1 MVMPEQMRQTDVAV
15 IGGGIVGLACSLELA
30 RRGVKVCVLERD
42 RVGHGCSKGNAG
54 WLTPALAL
62 PLAVPGQWR
71 KALRWL
77 ADPQS
82 PFYIRP
88 RADLKLI
95 TWLMGFLA
103 ASRRSR
109 FEPNAAALVSLSR
122 QSLDAWEEMADA
134 PETEPFEFARDGLLA
149 VFESQG
155 ALDAARASAE
165 LTASFGVP
173 FEQWSADEV
182 CEREPAVRGAQIG
195 GLFFPGEGRCE
206 PYLAVRALEA
216 AARRAGVEIVES
228 AEVLNA
234 ERASSRL
241 SSLHTTRGQFD
252 AKDYVLAA
260 GTWSG
265 ALGARLGVS
274 IPMMGAKGYSLVVP
288 PLDPQP
294 RRSLY
299 LADRKIAVNPHAN
312 SLRISGT
319 LELVGEDLT
328 VNSRRVEGIVQGAR
342 HMLQLNDPLGEVEIW
357 RGLRPCLPDGMP
369 AIGRTRRYRN
379 LWLATGHHMT
389 GLKTAPG
396 TGRLLA
402 ELLCD
407 LTPFI
412 DPLPFRADRYA

>member
-1 MVMPEQMRQTDVAV
+1 MPEQMRQSDVTV
-15 IGGGIVGLACSLELA
+15 IGGGIVGLACALELA

-42 RVGHGCSKGNAG
+42 RVGYGCSKGNAG

-71 KALRWL
+71 KALKWL

-88 RADLKLI
+88 RADWRLL
-95 TWLMGFLA
+95 TWLVGFLA
-103 ASRRSR
+103 ASRRSQ
-109 FEPNAAALVSLSR
+109 FEQNAAALVSLSR
-122 QSLDAWEEMADA
+122 LSLDAWEEIADT
-134 PETEPFEFARDGLLA
+134 PGTEPFEFARDGLLA
-149 VFESQG
+149 VFETQG
-155 ALDAARASAE
+155 ALDAARVSAE
-165 LTASFGVP
+165 MTADLGVP
-173 FEQWSADEV
+173 FEHWSAETV
-182 CEREPAVRGAQIG
+182 REREPAIRGVQIG
-195 GLFFPGEGRCE
+195 GLFFPREGRCE
-206 PYLAVRALEA
+206 PYLAVQTLAA
-216 AARRAGVEIVES
+216 AARLAGVEIVES
-228 AEVLNA
+228 AEVLTA
-234 ERASSRL
+234 EHTSSNVR
-241 SSLHTTRGQFD
+241 SLRTTRGRFE
-252 AKDYVLAA
+252 AADYVLAA

-265 ALGARLGVS
+265 SLGARLGVS
-274 IPMMGAKGYSLVVP
+274 VPMMGAKGYSLLVP
-288 PLDPQP
+288 PLEPQP
-294 RRSLY
+294 RCSLY
-299 LADRKIAVNPHAN
+299 LAERKIAVNPHSS
-312 SLRISGT
+312 SLRIAGT

-328 VNSRRVEGIVQGAR
+328 VNSRRLEGIIQGAR
-342 HMLQLNDPLGEVEIW
+342 GMLQLNDPLGEVEIW

-402 ELLCD
+402 ELLCG

>member
-1 MVMPEQMRQTDVAV
+1 
-15 IGGGIVGLACSLELA
+15 LE
-30 RRGVKVCVLERD
+30 V
-42 RVGHGCSKGNAG
+42 
-54 WLTPALAL
+54 
-62 PLAVPGQWR
+62 
-71 KALRWL
+71 
-77 ADPQS
+77 
-82 PFYIRP
+82 
-88 RADLKLI
+88 
-95 TWLMGFLA
+95 
-103 ASRRSR
+103 
-109 FEPNAAALVSLSR
+109 
-122 QSLDAWEEMADA
+122 
-134 PETEPFEFARDGLLA
+134 
-149 VFESQG
+149 
-155 ALDAARASAE
+155 
-165 LTASFGVP
+165 
-173 FEQWSADEV
+173 
-182 CEREPAVRGAQIG
+182 
-195 GLFFPGEGRCE
+195 
-206 PYLAVRALEA
+206 

-234 ERASSRL
+234 EHASSRL
-241 SSLHTTRGQFD
+241 SSLHTTRGRFD

-274 IPMMGAKGYSLVVP
+274 IPMMGAKGYSLVLP
-288 PLDPQP
+288 PLEPQP

-328 VNSRRVEGIVQGAR
+328 VDSRRLEGIVQGAR

-412 DPLPFRADRYA
+412 DPHPFRADRYA

>member
-1 MVMPEQMRQTDVAV
+1 MPEQMRKTDVVV
-15 IGGGIVGLACSLELA
+15 IGGGIVGLACALELA

-42 RVGHGCSKGNAG
+42 RVGYGCSKGNAG

-71 KALRWL
+71 KALKWL

-88 RADLKLI
+88 RADLKLL
-95 TWLMGFLA
+95 TWLVGFLA
-103 ASRRSR
+103 ASRRSQ
-109 FEPNAAALVSLSR
+109 FERNAAALVSLSR
-122 QSLDAWEEMADA
+122 LSLDAWEEIADT
-134 PETEPFEFARDGLLA
+134 PGTESFEFARDGLLA
-149 VFESQG
+149 VFETQG

-165 LTASFGVP
+165 MTASLGVP
-173 FEQWSADEV
+173 FEQWSADAV
-182 CEREPAVRGAQIG
+182 REREPAIHGAQIG
-195 GLFFPGEGRCE
+195 GLFFPREGRCE
-206 PYLAVRALEA
+206 PYLAVQTLAA

-228 AEVLNA
+228 AEVLTA
-234 ERASSRL
+234 ELTSSNVR
-241 SSLHTTRGQFD
+241 SLRTTHGRFEAD
-252 AKDYVLAA
+252 DYVLAA

-265 ALGARLGVS
+265 TLGARLGVS
-274 IPMMGAKGYSLVVP
+274 IPMMGAKGYSLLVP
-288 PLDPQP
+288 PLEPQP
-294 RRSLY
+294 QRSLY
-299 LADRKIAVNPHAN
+299 LAERKIAVNPHAN
-312 SLRISGT
+312 SLRIAGT

-328 VNSRRVEGIVQGAR
+328 VNSRRLEGIVLGAR
-342 HMLQLNDPLGEVEIW
+342 GMLRLNEPLGEVEIW

-389 GLKTAPG
+389 GLKTATG

-407 LTPFI
+407 QPPFV
-412 DPLPFRADRYA
+412 DPLPFRADRYT